1 MAFLPEH
8 TGGYSSPTGRR
19 RGSRD
24 FGANPFVSM
33 WSSLMETYPVDI
45 DPGQVVRWVKAEC
58 DAAPASLRVT
68 ARRSQQMR
76 EIPLRSEVHLGDEE
90 RQELTEIDTIAT
102 LEIAPEHAGEGWRL
116 SVVVEDEVGPRMFDG
131 GATGGTEQ
139 QIDLG
144 TFDKEFI
151 RPGRGIANVI
161 AEVADESAREHVSR
175 LITAIET
182 NRHAISGAASRD

>member
-1 MAFLPEH
+1 MD
-8 TGGYSSPTGRR
+8 S
-19 RGSRD
+19 
-24 FGANPFVSM
+24 
-33 WSSLMETYPVDI
+33 YPLDI
-45 DPGQVVRWVKAEC
+45 DPGQVVRWVKVEC
-58 DAAPASLRVT
+58 QATPSSLRVT
-68 ARRSQQMR
+68 ARRSR
-76 EIPLRSEVHLGDEE
+76 EVHEIPLRQEAHLGDQEREE
-90 RQELTEIDTIAT
+90 LSEIDTVAT
-102 LEIAPEHAGEGWRL
+102 LEIAPMHASEGWRL
-116 SVVVEDEVGPRMFDG
+116 IVVVEDEAGPRLSGG